1 MLIEVT
7 NQPRPT
13 AKEGDIVVLKNQPY
27 LVIITDLGKYN
38 IVGMDTG
45 MIYFLNNHSIAD
57 LNVELQERDAI
68 IYSSD
73 EYMLTLK
80 RRNL

>member
-1 MLIEVT
+1 MLIEIT

-13 AKEGDIVVLKNQPY
+13 AKEGDIVVLKNEPY
-27 LVIITDLGKYN
+27 LVIITDPEEYN
-38 IVGMDTG
+38 IVDMTTG
-45 MIYFLNNHSIAD
+45 RIYFLNNHHIAD
-57 LNVELQERDAI
+57 LNAELKERNAI

-73 EYMLTLK
+73 EYMLALK

>member
-27 LVIITDLGKYN
+27 LVIITDPEEYN
-38 IVGMDTG
+38 IVGMTTG
-45 MIYFLNNHSIAD
+45 RIYFLNNHSITD
-57 LNVELQERDAI
+57 LNAELKERDAI

-73 EYMLTLK
+73 EYMLALK

>member
-7 NQPRPT
+7 NQQRLT
-13 AKEGDIVVLKNQPY
+13 AKEGDIVLLKNNPY
-27 LVIITDLGKYN
+27 LVIKTDIGKYN

-57 LNVELQERDAI
+57 LNVELKERDAI

-73 EYMLTLK
+73 EYVLTLK

>member
-7 NQPRPT
+7 TPQKPT
-13 AKEGDIVVLKNQPY
+13 AKEGDILILNSYPY
-27 LVIITDLGKYN
+27 LVIRFSKEEFN
-38 IVGMDTG
+38 VVNMVTG
-45 MIYFLNNHSIAD
+45 LPYFSNNHHIAD
-57 LNVELQERDAI
+57 LNTELNERDAI

>member
-7 NQPRPT
+7 NQPRLT
-13 AKEGDIVVLKNQPY
+13 AKEGDIVVLNSYPY
-27 LVIITDLGKYN
+27 LVIRFSKEEFN
-38 IVGMDTG
+38 IVSMTTG
-45 MIYFLNNHSIAD
+45 LLHFSNNHHIAD
-57 LNVELQERDAI
+57 LNTKLNERNAI

>member
-38 IVGMDTG
+38 IVGMTTG
-45 MIYFLNNHSIAD
+45 RLHFLINRPIDD
-57 LNVELQERDAI
+57 LNEELKERDAI